1 MVGDPVGDF
10 IVRLTNAGAVH
21 KDTVTVPY
29 SRLKHAIADK
39 LVERGFLASAKM
51 QGKKVKKTLEVSLRY
66 NQDGSSF
73 IRGVKRIS
81 KPGRRLYIKSSEVYP
96 VKFGKGAMLI
106 STPKGILLGD
116 EARKEKVGGEQLFI
130 IW

>member
-21 KDTVTVPY
+21 KDTVAVPY

-66 NQDGSSF
+66 HQDGSSF

-81 KPGRRLYIKSSEVYP
+81 KPGRRLYIKSSEIHP